1 MAERKGETM
10 SREPFVQEY
19 RARWVDMDFNQHM
32 RNAAYL
38 GCAEETRIRFLDAHG
53 FTAGELARRQ
63 IGPVVLEDRLTYRRE
78 LRLLERFRVDL
89 AVAAIT
95 PDARKM
101 KVRNRFFLADD
112 GADIAAVESFVL
124 WFDIAARRPITPPDD
139 LAATWLALARSDD
152 FEWLS

>member
-1 MAERKGETM
+1 MGG
-10 SREPFVQEY
+10 EPFVQEY
-19 RARWVDMDFNQHM
+19 LARWVDMDFNQHM

-53 FTAGELARRQ
+53 FGAAELARRQ

-89 AVAAIT
+89 AVAGIT

-101 KVRNRFFLADD
+101 KVRNRFYLAAS
-112 GADIAAVESFVL
+112 GAEVAVVDSFVL
-124 WFDIAARRPITPPDD
+124 WFDIAARRAITPPDD
-139 LAATWLALARSDD
+139 LAALWLALARTED
-152 FEWLS
+152 FEPLG

>member
-1 MAERKGETM
+1 MGTG
-10 SREPFVQEY
+10 PFVPEY

-63 IGPVVLEDRLTYRRE
+63 IGPVVLEDRLAYRRE
-78 LRLLERFRVDL
+78 LRLLDPFRVDL
-89 AVAAIT
+89 TVAAIT

-101 KVRNRFFLADD
+101 KVRNRFFLTAD
-112 GADIAAVESFVL
+112 GAEAAIVDSFVL
-124 WFDIAARRPITPPDD
+124 WFDIAARKAITPPAD
-139 LAATWLALARSDD
+139 LAALWLALARSAD
-152 FEWLS
+152 FMSLS